1 MKSLEDQHVSGSGPG
16 GADRL
21 SVVLAGARS
30 LHALLGGAQP
40 PPFAWLQEGT
50 DRACALA
57 RAGRHDELTD
67 VLADLLPALEAA
79 ARSGPE
85 FRTADVYE
93 LMALAYQSCSA
104 ALARMNQPEA
114 AWIAADRAMAAAE
127 RAGNLLLVAAGAERL
142 TSVFLGA
149 ERYALAE
156 ETARSTVTALRELA
170 GAGDP
175 DAISVCGGLTL
186 LRAVIA
192 ARSGRPDAAGR
203 HLAYAR
209 RLAGDL
215 EPGGSGA
222 FGPCQVALY
231 EIAVSVDLG
240 DAEHA
245 LRVAAAA
252 PAGLPSCHQAR
263 MLVDV
268 ARAYGLRGQADDAA
282 AALDRA
288 AAADP
293 AFVRDSEPA
302 ARLIRDLLAR
312 SSPPPVAVGLAARL
326 GRDPARDNSK
336 IGSNG
341 GPARRPA
348 TRNARPG
355 GSPLPL
361 AQRAKPGTDVG

>member
-1 MKSLEDQHVSGSGPG
+1 VKTLEDQHVSRRRPG
-16 GADRL
+16 GPDAL

-30 LHALLGGAQP
+30 LHALLGTVRP
-40 PPFAWLQEGT
+40 PPFAWLRDGT

-57 RAGRHDELTD
+57 RAGRHDELTS

-79 ARSGPE
+79 ARSQPE

-127 RAGNLLLVAAGAERL
+127 RAGNLLLVAAGAQRL

-156 ETARSTVTALRELA
+156 ETARTTVTALQDLA
-170 GAGDP
+170 AAGDP

-192 ARSGRPDAAGR
+192 ARSGRPAAAGR

-209 RLAGDL
+209 RLAGSAEQ
-215 EPGGSGA
+215 EPGIGGA
-222 FGPCQVALY
+222 FGPGQVRLY

-240 DAEHA
+240 DAGHA
-245 LRVAAAA
+245 LRLAAAA
-252 PAGLPSCHQAR
+252 PAGLPACHQAR

-268 ARAYGLRGQADDAA
+268 ARAHALRGQAEDAA
-282 AALDRA
+282 AALDQA
-288 AAADP
+288 AAVDP
-293 AFVRDSEPA
+293 EFVRDSEPA
-302 ARLIRDLLAR
+302 TRLLRDLLAR
-312 SSPPPVAVGLAARL
+312 SSPPPAAVRLAARL
-326 GRDPARDNSK
+326 GITTA
-336 IGSNG
+336 
-341 GPARRPA
+341 
-348 TRNARPG
+348 
-355 GSPLPL
+355 
-361 AQRAKPGTDVG
+361 